1 MISQTASPR
10 VALVTGGSRGIGR
23 AIVEALLME
32 SWKVHLCGVSA
43 DSVKRTVHELEA
55 IHPGDVHGQ
64 VADVRRQEEV
74 DRWVADVVAA
84 EERLDCLVNNA
95 GIGYFAPVDEI
106 EGDDWR
112 RVLGTNLD
120 GAFYGIHAVAPIM
133 KQQGDGWIL
142 NVVSIAGRNTFAGGA
157 AYSASKAGMLAL
169 SDSAMLD
176 LRHHGIRVAAIL
188 PGSVA
193 TDFNLP
199 SGTHSKA
206 DWKLTPQDVARA
218 VVDLL
223 RYPDRALPSRLELR
237 PSQPPRG

>member
-1 MISQTASPR
+1 MSETRSTR

-32 SWKVHLCGVSA
+32 SWRVHLCGISA
-43 DSVKRTVHELEA
+43 DSVERTVRELEA
-55 IHPGDVHGQ
+55 IHPSDVHGHL
-64 VADVRRQEEV
+64 ADVRRQQEV
-74 DRWVADVVAA
+74 EKLVVDVLAA
-84 EERLDCLVNNA
+84 EGRIDCLVNNA

-106 EGDDWR
+106 DGQDWR

-176 LRHHGIRVAAIL
+176 LRHHGIRVSAIL

-193 TDFNLP
+193 TEFNLP
-199 SGTHSKA
+199 RGTHPEA

-237 PSQPPRG
+237 PSRPPRG